1 MFQVF
6 SNVLQLPFDVLFDA
20 VKARILDENSSMR
33 IDKMAFKDL
42 LKIFTICIINLSGKI
57 DFLKDTI
64 NFEFLIIF

>member
-57 DFLKDTI
+57 DLLKDTI
-64 NFEFLIIF
+64 NLEFLIVF

>member
-20 VKARILDENSSMR
+20 VKARLLDDNSSMR

-57 DFLKDTI
+57 DFFKDTI